1 MGMEL
6 KMNTCVMA
14 VWKIWE
20 TGMMQ
25 PDLRSIVLNEEER

>member
-6 KMNTCVMA
+6 KMNAYVMA

-25 PDLRSIVLNEEER
+25 PDLRNIVLNEEGR